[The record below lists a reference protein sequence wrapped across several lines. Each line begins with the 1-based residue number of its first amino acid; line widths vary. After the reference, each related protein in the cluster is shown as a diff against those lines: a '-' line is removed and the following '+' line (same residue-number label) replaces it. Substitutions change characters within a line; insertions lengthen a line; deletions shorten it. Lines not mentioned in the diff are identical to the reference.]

1 MSGPCMVHG
10 YKRQPFTGRRTA
22 SSPVN
27 HYYKRNNI
35 DPAFANA
42 IPAAGSINNNA
53 EQERRF
59 R

>member
-1 MSGPCMVHG
+1 MVHG